1 MSGGRR
7 REDAEGSGPV
17 TCLPDSCLRGETG
30 GTMDVVLA
38 VQQYVARMTEGVSGM
53 KALLLDRETTAMV
66 SMVISRSQ
74 VLEKEVF
81 LFQRI
86 DAQGRGQMLHLK
98 AIVFLRPTRDNIEL
112 LAKELMAPLFGEY
125 HLFFSNVLSND
136 AVRTLA
142 QADTYELVQQVREV
156 FADFYALS
164 PSSFTLAL
172 PANTALTTP
181 LADRARDGLF
191 ALLLALKKKP
201 VIRYQASSRDAE
213 RLAALL
219 SQHMDQQQEV
229 LDFGRETVSDAPPL
243 LLLLDRSDDPVT
255 PLLNQWTYQVCS
267 HPHSLSWPPSLGL
280 ARSRHAPQPLRVG
293 RPTRSCSTCSCRLSC
308 SLPLPLRL
316 IRRALQAMVHELLG
330 IRNNVVE
337 LPADAS
343 SPSGN
348 AQATSA
354 VLSPVTDEFFREHM
368 LTDYG
373 AMNDAVHNKLEEL
386 KRANP
391 SLGGGPGGAAGSGGS
406 IQEMQRL
413 IEKFPEMTKMK
424 DNVSKHINILHYL
437 SKLID
442 AHNLLEVSELEQQ
455 LAAVQDHKAAHK
467 QVSAA
472 LLDDRIR
479 MLDKLRLVLLYALR
493 YQKEGIEKG
502 TIDDMARQLPRASLP
517 GTLVTPEGTEA
528 ALPKVGQFPELVLR
542 ECGAGA
548 RTPQSDLFNRGVGA
562 VVNKGLNV
570 VINRDAT
577 DNAYMLHQPMLD
589 KLLKLVDRARLPE
602 DKYPYRGSTTKVA
615 GAPAV
620 DVMRALKRG
629 PPEIIVFYVGGATYA
644 EARVVDKFN
653 KDNRH
658 SRVVLG
664 GTCFLSTATFLES
677 VAARAAGN
685 WSARDMRA
693 GAT

>member
-1 MSGGRR
+1 MGTATPESWAHAMVRRRVGLDQPPACMVARLVTPATTRTFSEFSVLAHSLFPAFMSGGRR

-267 HPHSLSWPPSLGL
+267 HPH
-280 ARSRHAPQPLRVG
+280 
-293 RPTRSCSTCSCRLSC
+293 
-308 SLPLPLRL
+308 
-316 IRRALQAMVHELLG
+316 
-330 IRNNVVE
+330 
-337 LPADAS
+337 
-343 SPSGN
+343 
-348 AQATSA
+348 
-354 VLSPVTDEFFREHM
+354 
-368 LTDYG
+368 
-373 AMNDAVHNKLEEL
+373 
-386 KRANP
+386 
-391 SLGGGPGGAAGSGGS
+391 
-406 IQEMQRL
+406 
-413 IEKFPEMTKMK
+413 
-424 DNVSKHINILHYL
+424 
-437 SKLID
+437 
-442 AHNLLEVSELEQQ
+442 
-455 LAAVQDHKAAHK
+455 
-467 QVSAA
+467 
-472 LLDDRIR
+472 
-479 MLDKLRLVLLYALR
+479 
-493 YQKEGIEKG
+493 
-502 TIDDMARQLPRASLP
+502 
-517 GTLVTPEGTEA
+517 
-528 ALPKVGQFPELVLR
+528 
-542 ECGAGA
+542 
-548 RTPQSDLFNRGVGA
+548 
-562 VVNKGLNV
+562 
-570 VINRDAT
+570 
-577 DNAYMLHQPMLD
+577 
-589 KLLKLVDRARLPE
+589 
-602 DKYPYRGSTTKVA
+602 
-615 GAPAV
+615 
-620 DVMRALKRG
+620 
-629 PPEIIVFYVGGATYA
+629 
-644 EARVVDKFN
+644 
-653 KDNRH
+653 
-658 SRVVLG
+658 
-664 GTCFLSTATFLES
+664 FLS
-677 VAARAAGN
+677 
-685 WSARDMRA
+685 
-693 GAT
+693 